1 MTAMTEDEFLDALDE
16 LDDDHARA
24 VTARI
29 AGKTLTYQV
38 RPVRASKET
47 P

>member
-29 AGKTLTYQV
+29 GGKTVTYQV
-38 RPVRASKET
+38 RPVRTTEEI